1 MEEETGA
8 EVQALDVVV
17 EVLDSTPWMR
27 THFPRYKMRMV
38 QDVLLMFAV
47 NWIGYKQPQPFAFL
61 GSTTYLPTLLS
72 FSYSKLIPNRIL
84 CKYFFV

>member
-1 MEEETGA
+1 
-8 EVQALDVVV
+8 
-17 EVLDSTPWMR
+17 
-27 THFPRYKMRMV
+27 
-38 QDVLLMFAV
+38 LLMFAV

-61 GSTTYLPTLLS
+61 GSTTYLPTQLS